1 MNKFKKIGI
10 AISLGLAMLGG
21 IWLASPSQ
29 AAGCNKFNVVYCGT
43 HSMSELQTAYS
54 RTEIKELYKEWY
66 ITSTMIQGGSNMRE
80 GVVDANG
87 NITVDGRVVATNS
100 ITVQSK
106 AGTRQP
112 QPQRSYKTSNGY
124 TYYQYTT
131 GQSFVDGPKSYNI
144 YAWFDNNGSF
154 ITGVIKDCGNPV
166 WGNPTTP
173 PVKPAL
179 TCDALQ
185 VTEISRSDNGLLTA
199 EENGVVIVKAT
210 AKDGASITSY
220 TYNFGDNNIKTTNS
234 SEIQYTYAKEGNYKV
249 TVTVNGKETG
259 EVKRQN
265 PNCQKTVTVKPE
277 PKMIVCDLNTKKYP
291 TEIKESEFNKSKH
304 SKNPNDCKEAPA
316 KIKICVIEKKEIR
329 EIKKEEYNESK
340 YTTDLSKCQETPT
353 PNTPSTPTPSPELP
367 KTGASDAI
375 MSALGL
381 GGLTTATI
389 AYIASRRQM

>member
-10 AISLGLAMLGG
+10 AISLGFAMLGG

-29 AAGCNKFNVVYCGT
+29 AAGCNSFNVVYCGT

-54 RTEIKELYKEWY
+54 RTEIKELYKQWY
-66 ITSTMIQGGSNMRE
+66 ITDTMVQGGSNMRE

-87 NITVDGRVVATNS
+87 NITVDGRVVATNA

-124 TYYQYTT
+124 SYYQYTT
-131 GQSFVDGPKSYNI
+131 GQSFVDGPKSYKM
-144 YAWFDNNGSF
+144 YAWFDNSGSF

-173 PVKPAL
+173 PAKPVL

-185 VTEISRSDNGLLTA
+185 VTEISRNTFKFS
-199 EENGVVIVKAT
+199 VKAT
-210 AKDGASITSY
+210 AKGGASITSY

-259 EVKRQN
+259 EVKRQSEG
-265 PNCQKTVTVKPE
+265 CTKTIVVKPE
-277 PKMIVCDLNTKKYP
+277 PKMIVCVIEEGGKKY
-291 TEIKESEFNKSKH
+291 TKEIKKEEFNGKIHKT
-304 SKNPNDCKEAPA
+304 NLDECKEAPA
-316 KIKICVIEKKEIR
+316 KIKVCIVEEGGKKYTK
-329 EIKKEEYNESK
+329 EIKKEEFNGKIHKTNLDECK
-340 YTTDLSKCQETPT
+340 ETPTPT

>member
-10 AISLGLAMLGG
+10 AISLGFAMLGG

-29 AAGCNKFNVVYCGT
+29 AAGCNSFNVVYCGT

-66 ITSTMIQGGSNMRE
+66 VTETMVQGGSNMRE

-87 NITVDGRVVATNS
+87 NITVGGRVVATNA

-173 PVKPAL
+173 PAKPAL

-185 VTEISRSDNGLLTA
+185 VTEISRNTFKFS
-199 EENGVVIVKAT
+199 VKAT
-210 AKDGASITSY
+210 AKGGASITSY
-220 TYNFGDNNIKTTNS
+220 TYNFGDSNIKTTNS
-234 SEIQYTYAKEGNYKV
+234 SEIQYTYAQEGNYTV
-249 TVTVNGKETG
+249 TITVNGKEAG

-277 PKMIVCDLNTKKYP
+277 PKIVVCELKTNKYP
-291 TEIKESEFNKSKH
+291 VEIKESEFDKSKH

>member
-1 MNKFKKIGI
+1 MDKFKKIGI
-10 AISLGLAMLGG
+10 AISLGFAMLGG

-29 AAGCNKFNVVYCGT
+29 AAGCNSFNVVYCGT

-66 ITSTMIQGGSNMRE
+66 VTETMVQGGSNMRE

-87 NITVDGRVVATNS
+87 NITVDGRVVATNA

-173 PVKPAL
+173 PAKPAL

-185 VTEISRSDNGLLTA
+185 VTEISRNTFKFS
-199 EENGVVIVKAT
+199 VKAT
-210 AKDGASITSY
+210 AKGGASITSY

-234 SEIQYTYAKEGNYKV
+234 SEIQYTYAKEGSYTV
-249 TVTVNGKETG
+249 TITVNGKETG

-277 PKMIVCDLNTKKYP
+277 PKMIVCVIEEGGKKY
-291 TEIKESEFNKSKH
+291 TK
-304 SKNPNDCKEAPA
+304 
-316 KIKICVIEKKEIR
+316 
-329 EIKKEEYNESK
+329 EIKKEEFNEKIHKTNLDECKETPTKITVCVIEEGGKK
-340 YTTDLSKCQETPT
+340 YTKEIKKEEFNEKIHKTNLDECKETPTPT

>member
-10 AISLGLAMLGG
+10 AISLGFAMLGG

-29 AAGCNKFNVVYCGT
+29 AAGCNSFNVVYCGT

-66 ITSTMIQGGSNMRE
+66 VTETMVQGGSNMRE

-87 NITVDGRVVATNS
+87 NITVDGRVVATNA

-173 PVKPAL
+173 PAKPAL

-185 VTEISRSDNGLLTA
+185 VTEISRNTFKFS
-199 EENGVVIVKAT
+199 VKAT
-210 AKDGASITSY
+210 AKGGASITSY

-234 SEIQYTYAKEGNYKV
+234 SEIQYTYAKEGNYTV
-249 TVTVNGKETG
+249 TITVNGKETG

-277 PKMIVCDLNTKKYP
+277 PKMIVCVIEEGGKKY
-291 TEIKESEFNKSKH
+291 TK
-304 SKNPNDCKEAPA
+304 
-316 KIKICVIEKKEIR
+316 
-329 EIKKEEYNESK
+329 EIKKEEFNEKIHKTNLDECKESPAKIKVCIVEEGGKK
-340 YTTDLSKCQETPT
+340 YTKEIKKEEFNEKIHKTNLDECKETPTPT

-367 KTGASDAI
+367 KTGASDVI

>member
-10 AISLGLAMLGG
+10 AISLGFAMLGG

-29 AAGCNKFNVVYCGT
+29 AAGCNSFNVVYCGT

-66 ITSTMIQGGSNMRE
+66 VTETMVQGGSNMRE

-87 NITVDGRVVATNS
+87 NITVDGRVVATNA

-131 GQSFVDGPKSYNI
+131 GQSFVDGPKGYNI

-173 PVKPAL
+173 PAKPAL

-185 VTEISRSDNGLLTA
+185 VTEISRNTFKFS
-199 EENGVVIVKAT
+199 VKAT
-210 AKDGASITSY
+210 AKNGASITSY

-234 SEIQYTYAKEGNYKV
+234 SEIQYTYAKEGNYTV
-249 TVTVNGKETG
+249 TITVNGKETG

-277 PKMIVCDLNTKKYP
+277 PKMVV
-291 TEIKESEFNKSKH
+291 
-304 SKNPNDCKEAPA
+304 
-316 KIKICVIEKKEIR
+316 CVIEEGGKKYTK
-329 EIKKEEYNESK
+329 EIKKEEFNEKIHKTNLDECKETPAKITVCVIEEGGKK
-340 YTTDLSKCQETPT
+340 YTKEIKKEEFNEKIHKTNLDECKETPTPT

>member
-10 AISLGLAMLGG
+10 AISLGFAMLGG

-29 AAGCNKFNVVYCGT
+29 AAGCNSFNVVYCGT

-66 ITSTMIQGGSNMRE
+66 VTETMVQGGSNMRE

-87 NITVDGRVVATNS
+87 NITVDGRVVATNA

-173 PVKPAL
+173 PAKPAL

-185 VTEISRSDNGLLTA
+185 VTEISRNTFKFS
-199 EENGVVIVKAT
+199 VKAT
-210 AKDGASITSY
+210 AKGGASITSY

-234 SEIQYTYAKEGNYKV
+234 SEIQYTYAKEGNYTV
-249 TVTVNGKETG
+249 TITVNGKETG

-277 PKMIVCDLNTKKYP
+277 PKMIVCVIEEGGKKY
-291 TEIKESEFNKSKH
+291 TK
-304 SKNPNDCKEAPA
+304 
-316 KIKICVIEKKEIR
+316 
-329 EIKKEEYNESK
+329 EIKKEEFNEKIHKTNLDECKETPAKITVCVIEEGGKK
-340 YTTDLSKCQETPT
+340 YTKEIKKEEFNEKIHKTNLDECKETPTPT

>member
-10 AISLGLAMLGG
+10 AISLGFAMLGG

-29 AAGCNKFNVVYCGT
+29 AAGCNSFNVVYCGT

-54 RTEIKELYKEWY
+54 RTEIKELYKQWY
-66 ITSTMIQGGSNMRE
+66 ITETMVQGGSNMRE

-87 NITVDGRVVATNS
+87 NITVDGRVVATNA

-124 TYYQYTT
+124 SYYQYTT
-131 GQSFVDGPKSYNI
+131 GQSFVDGPKSYKM
-144 YAWFDNNGSF
+144 YAWFDNSGSF

-173 PVKPAL
+173 PAKPVL

-185 VTEISRSDNGLLTA
+185 VTEISRNTFKFS
-199 EENGVVIVKAT
+199 VKAT
-210 AKDGASITSY
+210 AKGGASITSY
-220 TYNFGDNNIKTTNS
+220 TYNFGDSNIKTTNS
-234 SEIQYTYAKEGNYKV
+234 SEIQYTYAQEGNYTV
-249 TVTVNGKETG
+249 TITVNGKEAG

-277 PKMIVCDLNTKKYP
+277 PKIVVCELKTNKYP
-291 TEIKESEFNKSKH
+291 VEIKESEFDKSKH

-329 EIKKEEYNESK
+329 EIKKEENNESK

>member
-1 MNKFKKIGI
+1 MDKFKKIGI
-10 AISLGLAMLGG
+10 AISLGFAMLGG

-29 AAGCNKFNVVYCGT
+29 AAGCNSFNVVYCGT

-66 ITSTMIQGGSNMRE
+66 VTETMVQGGSNMRE

-87 NITVDGRVVATNS
+87 NITVDGRVVATNA

-173 PVKPAL
+173 PAKPSL

-185 VTEISRSDNGLLTA
+185 VTEISRNTFKFS
-199 EENGVVIVKAT
+199 VKAT
-210 AKDGASITSY
+210 AKGGASITSY
-220 TYNFGDNNIKTTNS
+220 TYNFGDSNIKTTNS
-234 SEIQYTYAKEGNYKV
+234 SEIQYTYAQEGNYTV
-249 TVTVNGKETG
+249 TITVNGKEAG

-277 PKMIVCDLNTKKYP
+277 PKIVVCELKTNKYP
-291 TEIKESEFNKSKH
+291 VEIKESEFDKSKH

>member
-1 MNKFKKIGI
+1 MDKFKKIGI
-10 AISLGLAMLGG
+10 AISLGFAMLGG

-29 AAGCNKFNVVYCGT
+29 AVGCNSFNVVYCGT

-66 ITSTMIQGGSNMRE
+66 VTETMVQGGSNMRE

-87 NITVDGRVVATNS
+87 NITVDGRVVATNA

-173 PVKPAL
+173 PAKPAL

-185 VTEISRSDNGLLTA
+185 VTEISRNTFKFS
-199 EENGVVIVKAT
+199 VKAT
-210 AKDGASITSY
+210 AKGGASITSY
-220 TYNFGDNNIKTTNS
+220 TYNFGDSNIKTTNS
-234 SEIQYTYAKEGNYKV
+234 SEIQYTYAQEGNYTV
-249 TVTVNGKETG
+249 TITVNGKETG

-277 PKMIVCDLNTKKYP
+277 PKIVVCELKTNKYP
-291 TEIKESEFNKSKH
+291 VEIKESEFDKSKH

-329 EIKKEEYNESK
+329 EIKQEEYNESK

>member
-1 MNKFKKIGI
+1 MDKFKKIGI
-10 AISLGLAMLGG
+10 AISLGFAMLGG
-21 IWLASPSQ
+21 IWFALPSQ
-29 AAGCNKFNVVYCGT
+29 AAGCNSFNVVYCGT

-66 ITSTMIQGGSNMRE
+66 VTETMVQGGSNMRE

-87 NITVDGRVVATNS
+87 NITVDGRVVATNA

-131 GQSFVDGPKSYNI
+131 GQSFVDGPKSYNV

-173 PVKPAL
+173 PAKPAL

-185 VTEISRSDNGLLTA
+185 VTEISRNTFKFS
-199 EENGVVIVKAT
+199 VKAT
-210 AKDGASITSY
+210 AKGGASITSY

-234 SEIQYTYAKEGNYKV
+234 SEIQYTYAKEGNYTV
-249 TVTVNGKETG
+249 TITVNGKETG

-277 PKMIVCDLNTKKYP
+277 PKIVVCELKTNKYP
-291 TEIKESEFNKSKH
+291 VEIKESEFDKSKH

>member
-10 AISLGLAMLGG
+10 AISLGFAMLGG

-29 AAGCNKFNVVYCGT
+29 AAGCNSFNVVYCGT

-66 ITSTMIQGGSNMRE
+66 VTETMVQGGSNMRE

-87 NITVDGRVVATNS
+87 NITVDGRVVATNA

-112 QPQRSYKTSNGY
+112 QPQRSSKTSNGY

-173 PVKPAL
+173 PAKPAL

-185 VTEISRSDNGLLTA
+185 VTEISRNTFKFS
-199 EENGVVIVKAT
+199 VKAT
-210 AKDGASITSY
+210 AKGGASITSY

-234 SEIQYTYAKEGNYKV
+234 SEIQYTYAKEGNYTV
-249 TVTVNGKETG
+249 TITVNGKETG

-277 PKMIVCDLNTKKYP
+277 PKIIV
-291 TEIKESEFNKSKH
+291 
-304 SKNPNDCKEAPA
+304 
-316 KIKICVIEKKEIR
+316 CVIEEGGKKYTK
-329 EIKKEEYNESK
+329 EIKKEEFNEKIHKTNLDECKETPAKITVCVIEEGGKK
-340 YTTDLSKCQETPT
+340 YTKEIKKEEFNEKIHKTNLDECKETPTPT

>member
-10 AISLGLAMLGG
+10 AISLGFAMLGG

-66 ITSTMIQGGSNMRE
+66 VTETMVQGGSNMRE

-87 NITVDGRVVATNS
+87 NITVDGRVVATNA

-173 PVKPAL
+173 PAKPAL

-185 VTEISRSDNGLLTA
+185 VTEISRNTFKFS
-199 EENGVVIVKAT
+199 VKAT
-210 AKDGASITSY
+210 AKGGASITSY

-234 SEIQYTYAKEGNYKV
+234 SEIQYTYAKEGNYTV
-249 TVTVNGKETG
+249 TITVNGKETG

-265 PNCQKTVTVKPE
+265 SNCQKTVTVKPE
-277 PKMIVCDLNTKKYP
+277 PKMIVCVIEEGGKKY
-291 TEIKESEFNKSKH
+291 TK
-304 SKNPNDCKEAPA
+304 
-316 KIKICVIEKKEIR
+316 
-329 EIKKEEYNESK
+329 EIKKEEFNEKIHKTNLDECKKAPAKITVCVIEEGGKK
-340 YTTDLSKCQETPT
+340 YTKEIKKEEFNEKIHKTNLDECKETPA

>member
-10 AISLGLAMLGG
+10 AISLGFAMLGG

-29 AAGCNKFNVVYCGT
+29 AAGCNSFNVVYCGT

-66 ITSTMIQGGSNMRE
+66 VTETMVQGGSNMRE

-87 NITVDGRVVATNS
+87 NITVDGRVVATNA

-173 PVKPAL
+173 PAKPAL

-185 VTEISRSDNGLLTA
+185 VTEISRNTFKFS
-199 EENGVVIVKAT
+199 VKAT
-210 AKDGASITSY
+210 AKGGASITSY

-234 SEIQYTYAKEGNYKV
+234 SEIQYTYAKEGSYKV
-249 TVTVNGKETG
+249 TVTVNGKETS
-259 EVKRQN
+259 EVKRQSES
-265 PNCQKTVTVKPE
+265 CTKTVTVKPE

-291 TEIKESEFNKSKH
+291 TEIKESEFDKSKY
-304 SKNPNDCKEAPA
+304 SKNPNDCKEVPA
-316 KIKICVIEKKEIR
+316 KITVCVIEEGGKKYTK
-329 EIKKEEYNESK
+329 EIKKEEFNEK
-340 YTTDLSKCQETPT
+340 IHKTNLDECKETPT

>member
-10 AISLGLAMLGG
+10 AISLGFAMLGG

-29 AAGCNKFNVVYCGT
+29 AAGCNSFNVVYCGT

-66 ITSTMIQGGSNMRE
+66 VTETMVQGGSNMRE

-87 NITVDGRVVATNS
+87 NITVDGRVVATNA

-173 PVKPAL
+173 PAKPAL

-185 VTEISRSDNGLLTA
+185 VTEISRNTFKFS
-199 EENGVVIVKAT
+199 VKAT
-210 AKDGASITSY
+210 AKGGASITSY

-234 SEIQYTYAKEGNYKV
+234 SEIQYTYAKEGNYTV
-249 TVTVNGKETG
+249 TITVNGKETG

-277 PKMIVCDLNTKKYP
+277 PKMIVCVIEEGGKKY
-291 TEIKESEFNKSKH
+291 TK
-304 SKNPNDCKEAPA
+304 
-316 KIKICVIEKKEIR
+316 
-329 EIKKEEYNESK
+329 EIKKEEFNEKIHKTNLDECKETPAKITVCVIKEGGKK
-340 YTTDLSKCQETPT
+340 YTKEIKKEEFNEKIHKTNLDECKETPT

>member
-1 MNKFKKIGI
+1 MDKFKKIGI
-10 AISLGLAMLGG
+10 AISLGFAMLGG

-29 AAGCNKFNVVYCGT
+29 AAGCNSFNVVYCGT

-66 ITSTMIQGGSNMRE
+66 VTETMVQGGSNMRE

-87 NITVDGRVVATNS
+87 NITVDGRVVATNA

-112 QPQRSYKTSNGY
+112 QPQRNYKTSNGY

-173 PVKPAL
+173 PAKPAL

-185 VTEISRSDNGLLTA
+185 VTEISRNTFKFS
-199 EENGVVIVKAT
+199 VKAT
-210 AKDGASITSY
+210 AKGGASITSY

-234 SEIQYTYAKEGNYKV
+234 SEIQYTYAKEGNYTV
-249 TVTVNGKETG
+249 TITVNGKETG

-291 TEIKESEFNKSKH
+291 TEIKESEFDKSKH

-316 KIKICVIEKKEIR
+316 KITVCVIEEGGKKYTK
-329 EIKKEEYNESK
+329 EIKKEEFNEK
-340 YTTDLSKCQETPT
+340 IHKTNLDECKETPT
-353 PNTPSTPTPSPELP
+353 PTPTPSPELP

>member
-10 AISLGLAMLGG
+10 AISLGFAMLGG

-66 ITSTMIQGGSNMRE
+66 VTETMVQGGSNMRE

-87 NITVDGRVVATNS
+87 NITVDGRVVATNA

-173 PVKPAL
+173 PAKPAL

-185 VTEISRSDNGLLTA
+185 VTEISRNTFKFS
-199 EENGVVIVKAT
+199 VKAT
-210 AKDGASITSY
+210 AKGGASITSY

-234 SEIQYTYAKEGNYKV
+234 SEIQYTYAKEGNYTV
-249 TVTVNGKETG
+249 TITVNGKETG

-277 PKMIVCDLNTKKYP
+277 PKIIV
-291 TEIKESEFNKSKH
+291 
-304 SKNPNDCKEAPA
+304 
-316 KIKICVIEKKEIR
+316 CVIEEGGKKYTK
-329 EIKKEEYNESK
+329 EIKKEEFNEKIHKTNLDECKETPAKITVCVIEEGGKK
-340 YTTDLSKCQETPT
+340 YTKEIKKEEFNEKIHKTNLDECKETPTPT

>member
-10 AISLGLAMLGG
+10 AISLGFAMLGG

-29 AAGCNKFNVVYCGT
+29 AAGCNSFNVVYCGT

-66 ITSTMIQGGSNMRE
+66 VTETMVQGGSNMRE

-87 NITVDGRVVATNS
+87 NITVDGRVVATNA

-173 PVKPAL
+173 PAKPAL

-185 VTEISRSDNGLLTA
+185 VTEISRNTFKFS
-199 EENGVVIVKAT
+199 VKAT
-210 AKDGASITSY
+210 AKGGASITSY

-234 SEIQYTYAKEGNYKV
+234 SEIQYTYAKEGNYTV
-249 TVTVNGKETG
+249 TITVNGKETG

-277 PKMIVCDLNTKKYP
+277 PKMIVCVIEEGGKKY
-291 TEIKESEFNKSKH
+291 TK
-304 SKNPNDCKEAPA
+304 
-316 KIKICVIEKKEIR
+316 
-329 EIKKEEYNESK
+329 EIKKEEFNEKIHKTNLDECKETPAKITVCVIEEGGKK
-340 YTTDLSKCQETPT
+340 YTKEIKKEEFNEKIHKTNLDECKETPT
-353 PNTPSTPTPSPELP
+353 PTPTPSPELP

>member
-10 AISLGLAMLGG
+10 AISLGFAMLGG

-29 AAGCNKFNVVYCGT
+29 AAGCNSFNVVYCGT

-66 ITSTMIQGGSNMRE
+66 VTETMVQGGSNMRE

-87 NITVDGRVVATNS
+87 NITVDGRVVATNA

-173 PVKPAL
+173 PAKPAL

-185 VTEISRSDNGLLTA
+185 VTEISRNTFKFS
-199 EENGVVIVKAT
+199 VKAT
-210 AKDGASITSY
+210 AKGGASITSY

-234 SEIQYTYAKEGNYKV
+234 SEIQYTYAKEGNYTV
-249 TVTVNGKETG
+249 TITVNGKETG

-277 PKMIVCDLNTKKYP
+277 PKIIV
-291 TEIKESEFNKSKH
+291 
-304 SKNPNDCKEAPA
+304 
-316 KIKICVIEKKEIR
+316 CVIEEGGKKYTK
-329 EIKKEEYNESK
+329 EIKKEEFNEKIHKTNLDECKETPAKITVCVIEEGGKK
-340 YTTDLSKCQETPT
+340 YTKEIKKEEFNEKIHKTNLDECKETPT
-353 PNTPSTPTPSPELP
+353 PTPNAPSTPTPSPELP

>member
-1 MNKFKKIGI
+1 MDKFKKIGI
-10 AISLGLAMLGG
+10 AISLGFAMLGG

-29 AAGCNKFNVVYCGT
+29 AAGCNSFNVVYCGT

-66 ITSTMIQGGSNMRE
+66 VTETMVQGGSNMRE

-87 NITVDGRVVATNS
+87 NITVDGRVVATNA

-173 PVKPAL
+173 PAKPAL

-185 VTEISRSDNGLLTA
+185 VTEISRNTFKFS
-199 EENGVVIVKAT
+199 VKAT
-210 AKDGASITSY
+210 AKGGASITSY

-234 SEIQYTYAKEGNYKV
+234 SEIQYTYAKEGSYTV
-249 TVTVNGKETG
+249 TITVNGKEAG

-277 PKMIVCDLNTKKYP
+277 PKMLVCDLNTKKYP
-291 TEIKESEFNKSKH
+291 TEIKESEFDKSKH
-304 SKNPNDCKEAPA
+304 SKNPNDCKESPA
-316 KIKICVIEKKEIR
+316 KITVCVIEEGGKKYTK
-329 EIKKEEYNESK
+329 EIKKEEFNEK
-340 YTTDLSKCQETPT
+340 IHKTNLDECKETPT
-353 PNTPSTPTPSPELP
+353 PTPTPSPELP

-381 GGLTTATI
+381 GGLTAATI

>member
-10 AISLGLAMLGG
+10 AISLGFAMLGG

-29 AAGCNKFNVVYCGT
+29 AAGCNSFNVVYCGT

-66 ITSTMIQGGSNMRE
+66 VTETMVQGGSNMRE

-87 NITVDGRVVATNS
+87 NITVDGRVVATNA

-131 GQSFVDGPKSYNI
+131 GQSFVDGPKSYNV

-173 PVKPAL
+173 PAKPAL

-185 VTEISRSDNGLLTA
+185 VTEISRNTFKFS
-199 EENGVVIVKAT
+199 VKAT
-210 AKDGASITSY
+210 AKGGASITSY

-234 SEIQYTYAKEGNYKV
+234 SEIQYTYAKEGNYTV
-249 TVTVNGKETG
+249 TITVNGKETG

-277 PKMIVCDLNTKKYP
+277 PKMIVCVIEEGGKKY
-291 TEIKESEFNKSKH
+291 TK
-304 SKNPNDCKEAPA
+304 
-316 KIKICVIEKKEIR
+316 
-329 EIKKEEYNESK
+329 EIKKEEFNEKIHKTNLDECKETPAKITVCVIEEGGKK
-340 YTTDLSKCQETPT
+340 YTKEIKKEEFNEKIHKTNLDECKETPT

>member
-10 AISLGLAMLGG
+10 AISLGFAMLGG

-66 ITSTMIQGGSNMRE
+66 VTETMVQGGSNMRE

-87 NITVDGRVVATNS
+87 NITVDGRVVATNA

-173 PVKPAL
+173 PAKPAL

-185 VTEISRSDNGLLTA
+185 VTEISRNTFKFS
-199 EENGVVIVKAT
+199 VKAT
-210 AKDGASITSY
+210 AKGGASITSY
-220 TYNFGDNNIKTTNS
+220 TYNFGDSNIKTTNS
-234 SEIQYTYAKEGNYKV
+234 SEIQYTYAKEGNYTV
-249 TVTVNGKETG
+249 TITVNGKETG

-277 PKMIVCDLNTKKYP
+277 PKMIVCVIEEGGKKY
-291 TEIKESEFNKSKH
+291 TKEIKKEEFNEKIHKT
-304 SKNPNDCKEAPA
+304 NLDECKEAPA
-316 KIKICVIEKKEIR
+316 KITVCVIEEGGKKYTK
-329 EIKKEEYNESK
+329 EIKKEEFNEK
-340 YTTDLSKCQETPT
+340 IHKTNLDECKETPTPT

-367 KTGASDAI
+367 TTGASDAI

>member
-1 MNKFKKIGI
+1 
-10 AISLGLAMLGG
+10 MLGG

-66 ITSTMIQGGSNMRE
+66 VTETMVQGGSNMRE

-87 NITVDGRVVATNS
+87 NITVDGRVVATNA

-173 PVKPAL
+173 PAKPAL

-185 VTEISRSDNGLLTA
+185 VTEISRNTFKFS
-199 EENGVVIVKAT
+199 VKAT
-210 AKDGASITSY
+210 AKGGASITSY

-234 SEIQYTYAKEGNYKV
+234 SEIQYTYAKEGNYTV
-249 TVTVNGKETG
+249 TITVNGKETG

-277 PKMIVCDLNTKKYP
+277 PKMIVCVIEEGGKKY
-291 TEIKESEFNKSKH
+291 TK
-304 SKNPNDCKEAPA
+304 
-316 KIKICVIEKKEIR
+316 
-329 EIKKEEYNESK
+329 EIKKEEFNEKIHKTNLDECKETPAKITVCVIEEGGKK
-340 YTTDLSKCQETPT
+340 YTKEIKKEEFNEKIHKTNLDECKETPTPT

-367 KTGASDAI
+367 TTGASDAI

>member
-10 AISLGLAMLGG
+10 AISLGFAMLGG

-29 AAGCNKFNVVYCGT
+29 AAGCNSFNVVYCGT

-66 ITSTMIQGGSNMRE
+66 VTETMVQGGSNMRE

-87 NITVDGRVVATNS
+87 NITVDGRVVATNA

-173 PVKPAL
+173 PAKPAL

-185 VTEISRSDNGLLTA
+185 VTEISRNTFKFS
-199 EENGVVIVKAT
+199 VKAT
-210 AKDGASITSY
+210 AKGGASITSY

-234 SEIQYTYAKEGNYKV
+234 SEIQYTYAKEGSYTV
-249 TVTVNGKETG
+249 TITVNGKETG

-277 PKMIVCDLNTKKYP
+277 PKIVVCELKTNKYP
-291 TEIKESEFNKSKH
+291 VEIKESEFDKSKH

>member
-10 AISLGLAMLGG
+10 AISLGFAMLGG

-29 AAGCNKFNVVYCGT
+29 AAGCNSFNVVYCGT

-124 TYYQYTT
+124 TYYQYPT
-131 GQSFVDGPKSYNI
+131 GQSFVDGPKSYKM
-144 YAWFDNNGSF
+144 YAWFDNDGKF

-166 WGNPTTP
+166 WGTPTTP
-173 PVKPAL
+173 PAKPAL

-185 VTEISRSDNGLLTA
+185 VLKIEDNTYKF
-199 EENGVVIVKAT
+199 VVNAT
-210 AKDGASITSY
+210 AKNGASITSY
-220 TYNFGDNNIKTTNS
+220 TYNFGDGTTKTINS
-234 SEIQYTYAKEGNYKV
+234 STIEHTYTKYGNFKV
-249 TVTVNGKETG
+249 TVIVNGKENG
-259 EVKRQN
+259 EVKKQS
-265 PNCQKTVTVKPE
+265 PNCEKTIVIEPE
-277 PKMIVCDLNTKKYP
+277 TKLQVCDLKTKKYV
-291 TEIKESEFNKSKH
+291 EIKKSEFDKSKY
-304 SKNPNDCKEAPA
+304 STNPNDCKEAPA
-316 KIKICVIEKKEIR
+316 KITICVIDKKELR

-340 YTTDLSKCQETPT
+340 HTTDLSKCKEVPTTPTTPTTPT

-367 KTGASDAI
+367 TTGASDAI
-375 MSALGL
+375 VSALGL

>member
-10 AISLGLAMLGG
+10 AISLGFAMLGG

-66 ITSTMIQGGSNMRE
+66 VTETMVQGGSNMRE

-87 NITVDGRVVATNS
+87 NITVDGRVVATNA

-173 PVKPAL
+173 PAKPAL

-185 VTEISRSDNGLLTA
+185 VTEISRNTFKFS
-199 EENGVVIVKAT
+199 VKAT
-210 AKDGASITSY
+210 AKGGASITSY

-234 SEIQYTYAKEGNYKV
+234 SEIQYTYAKEGNYTV
-249 TVTVNGKETG
+249 TITVNGKETG

-277 PKMIVCDLNTKKYP
+277 PKMIVCVIEEGGKKY
-291 TEIKESEFNKSKH
+291 TK
-304 SKNPNDCKEAPA
+304 
-316 KIKICVIEKKEIR
+316 
-329 EIKKEEYNESK
+329 EIKKEEFNEKIHKTNLDECKETPAKITVCVIEEGGKK
-340 YTTDLSKCQETPT
+340 YTKEIKKEEFNEKIHKTNLDECKETPT

>member
-10 AISLGLAMLGG
+10 AISLGFAMLGG

-29 AAGCNKFNVVYCGT
+29 AAGCNSFNVVYCGT

-54 RTEIKELYKEWY
+54 RTEIKELYKQWY
-66 ITSTMIQGGSNMRE
+66 ITDTMVQGGSNMRE

-87 NITVDGRVVATNS
+87 NITVDGRVVATNA

-173 PVKPAL
+173 PAKPAL

-185 VTEISRSDNGLLTA
+185 VTEISRNTFKFS
-199 EENGVVIVKAT
+199 VKAT
-210 AKDGASITSY
+210 AKGGASITSY

-259 EVKRQN
+259 EVKRQSEG
-265 PNCQKTVTVKPE
+265 CTKTIVVKPE
-277 PKMIVCDLNTKKYP
+277 PKMIVCVIEEGGKKY
-291 TEIKESEFNKSKH
+291 TKEIKKEEFNEKIHKT
-304 SKNPNDCKEAPA
+304 NLDECKEAPA
-316 KIKICVIEKKEIR
+316 KIKVCIVEEGGKKYTK
-329 EIKKEEYNESK
+329 EIKKEEFNEK
-340 YTTDLSKCQETPT
+340 IHKTNLDECKETPTPT

>member
-10 AISLGLAMLGG
+10 AISLGFAMLGG

-29 AAGCNKFNVVYCGT
+29 AAGCNSFNVVYCGT

-66 ITSTMIQGGSNMRE
+66 VTETMVQGGLNMRE

-87 NITVDGRVVATNS
+87 NITVDGRVVATNA

-173 PVKPAL
+173 PAKPAL

-185 VTEISRSDNGLLTA
+185 VTEISRNTFKFS
-199 EENGVVIVKAT
+199 VKAT
-210 AKDGASITSY
+210 AKGGASITSY

-234 SEIQYTYAKEGNYKV
+234 SEIQYTYAKEGNYTV
-249 TVTVNGKETG
+249 TITVNGKETG

-277 PKMIVCDLNTKKYP
+277 PKMIVCVIEEGGKKY
-291 TEIKESEFNKSKH
+291 TK
-304 SKNPNDCKEAPA
+304 
-316 KIKICVIEKKEIR
+316 
-329 EIKKEEYNESK
+329 EIKKEEFNEKIHKTNLDECKETPAKITVCVIEEGGKK
-340 YTTDLSKCQETPT
+340 YTKEIKKEEFNEKIHKTNLDECKETPTPT

>member
-10 AISLGLAMLGG
+10 AISLGFAMLGG

-173 PVKPAL
+173 PAKPAL

-185 VTEISRSDNGLLTA
+185 VTEISRNTFKFS
-199 EENGVVIVKAT
+199 VKAT
-210 AKDGASITSY
+210 AKGGASITSY

-234 SEIQYTYAKEGNYKV
+234 SEIQYTYAKEGNYTV
-249 TVTVNGKETG
+249 TITVNGKETG

-277 PKMIVCDLNTKKYP
+277 PKIIV
-291 TEIKESEFNKSKH
+291 
-304 SKNPNDCKEAPA
+304 
-316 KIKICVIEKKEIR
+316 CVIEEGGKKYTK
-329 EIKKEEYNESK
+329 EIKKEEFNEKIHKTNLDECKETPAKITVCVIEEGGKK
-340 YTTDLSKCQETPT
+340 YTKEIKKEEFNEKIHKTNLDECKETPTPT

>member
-10 AISLGLAMLGG
+10 AISLGFAMLGG

-66 ITSTMIQGGSNMRE
+66 VTETMVQGGSNMRE

-87 NITVDGRVVATNS
+87 NITVDGRVVATNA

-173 PVKPAL
+173 PAKPAL

-185 VTEISRSDNGLLTA
+185 VTEISRNTFKFS
-199 EENGVVIVKAT
+199 VKAT

-234 SEIQYTYAKEGNYKV
+234 SEIQYTYAKEGNYTV
-249 TVTVNGKETG
+249 TITVNGKETG

-277 PKMIVCDLNTKKYP
+277 PKMIVCVIEEGGKKY
-291 TEIKESEFNKSKH
+291 TK
-304 SKNPNDCKEAPA
+304 
-316 KIKICVIEKKEIR
+316 
-329 EIKKEEYNESK
+329 EIKKEEFNEKIHKTNLDECKETPAKITVCVIEEGGKK
-340 YTTDLSKCQETPT
+340 YTKEIKKEEFNEKIHKTNLDECKETPTPT

>member
-1 MNKFKKIGI
+1 MTDLRAN
-10 AISLGLAMLGG
+10 
-21 IWLASPSQ
+21 
-29 AAGCNKFNVVYCGT
+29 NV
-43 HSMSELQTAYS
+43 
-54 RTEIKELYKEWY
+54 
-66 ITSTMIQGGSNMRE
+66 
-80 GVVDANG
+80 
-87 NITVDGRVVATNS
+87 
-100 ITVQSK
+100 
-106 AGTRQP
+106 
-112 QPQRSYKTSNGY
+112 
-124 TYYQYTT
+124 
-131 GQSFVDGPKSYNI
+131 

-173 PVKPAL
+173 PAKPAL

-185 VTEISRSDNGLLTA
+185 VTEISRNTFKFS
-199 EENGVVIVKAT
+199 VKAT
-210 AKDGASITSY
+210 AKGGASITSY

-234 SEIQYTYAKEGNYKV
+234 SEIQYTYAKEGNYTV
-249 TVTVNGKETG
+249 TITVNGKETG

-291 TEIKESEFNKSKH
+291 TEIKESEFDKSKH

-316 KIKICVIEKKEIR
+316 KITVCVIEEGGKKYTK
-329 EIKKEEYNESK
+329 EIKKEEFNEK
-340 YTTDLSKCQETPT
+340 IHKTNLDECKETPT
-353 PNTPSTPTPSPELP
+353 PTPTPTPSPELP

>member
-10 AISLGLAMLGG
+10 AISLGFAMLGG

-66 ITSTMIQGGSNMRE
+66 VTETMVQGGSNMRE

-87 NITVDGRVVATNS
+87 NITVDGRVVATNA

-173 PVKPAL
+173 PAKPAL

-185 VTEISRSDNGLLTA
+185 VTEISRNTFKFS
-199 EENGVVIVKAT
+199 VKAT
-210 AKDGASITSY
+210 AKGGASITSY

-234 SEIQYTYAKEGNYKV
+234 SEIQYTYAKEGNYTV
-249 TVTVNGKETG
+249 TITVNGKEAG

-277 PKMIVCDLNTKKYP
+277 PKMIVCVIEEGGKKY
-291 TEIKESEFNKSKH
+291 TK
-304 SKNPNDCKEAPA
+304 
-316 KIKICVIEKKEIR
+316 
-329 EIKKEEYNESK
+329 EIKKEEFNEK
-340 YTTDLSKCQETPT
+340 IHKTNLDECKETPTPT

-367 KTGASDAI
+367 TTGASDAI

>member
-1 MNKFKKIGI
+1 MDKFKKIGI
-10 AISLGLAMLGG
+10 AISLGFAMLGG

-29 AAGCNKFNVVYCGT
+29 AAGCNSFNVVYCGT

-66 ITSTMIQGGSNMRE
+66 VTETMVQGGSNMRE

-87 NITVDGRVVATNS
+87 NITVDGRVVATNA

-173 PVKPAL
+173 PAKPAL

-185 VTEISRSDNGLLTA
+185 VTEISRNTFKFS
-199 EENGVVIVKAT
+199 VKAT
-210 AKDGASITSY
+210 AKGGASITSY

-234 SEIQYTYAKEGNYKV
+234 SEIQYTYAKEGSYTV
-249 TVTVNGKETG
+249 TITVNGKETG

-277 PKMIVCDLNTKKYP
+277 PKMLVCDLNTKKYP
-291 TEIKESEFNKSKH
+291 TEIKESEFDKSKH
-304 SKNPNDCKEAPA
+304 SKNPNDCKESPA
-316 KIKICVIEKKEIR
+316 KITVCVIEEGGKKYTK
-329 EIKKEEYNESK
+329 EIKKEEFNEK
-340 YTTDLSKCQETPT
+340 IHKTNLDECKETPT
-353 PNTPSTPTPSPELP
+353 PTPTPSPELP

-381 GGLTTATI
+381 GGLTAATI

>member
-1 MNKFKKIGI
+1 MDKFKKIGI
-10 AISLGLAMLGG
+10 AISLGFAMLGG

-29 AAGCNKFNVVYCGT
+29 AASCNSFNVVYCGT

-66 ITSTMIQGGSNMRE
+66 VTETMVQGGSNMRE

-87 NITVDGRVVATNS
+87 NITVDGRVVATNA

-173 PVKPAL
+173 PSKPAL

-185 VTEISRSDNGLLTA
+185 VTEISRNTFKFS
-199 EENGVVIVKAT
+199 VKAT
-210 AKDGASITSY
+210 AKGGASITSY

-234 SEIQYTYAKEGNYKV
+234 SEIQYTYAKEGNYTV
-249 TVTVNGKETG
+249 TITVNGKETG

-277 PKMIVCDLNTKKYP
+277 PKMIVCVIEEGGKKY
-291 TEIKESEFNKSKH
+291 TK
-304 SKNPNDCKEAPA
+304 
-316 KIKICVIEKKEIR
+316 
-329 EIKKEEYNESK
+329 EIKKEEFNEKIHKTNLDECKETPAKITVCVIEEGGKK
-340 YTTDLSKCQETPT
+340 YTKEIKKEEFNEKIHKTNLDECKETPA

>member
-1 MNKFKKIGI
+1 MDKFKKIGI
-10 AISLGLAMLGG
+10 AISLGFAMLGG

-29 AAGCNKFNVVYCGT
+29 AAGCNSFNVVYCGT
-43 HSMSELQTAYS
+43 HSMSELQTAYN

-66 ITSTMIQGGSNMRE
+66 VTETMVQGGSNMRE

-87 NITVDGRVVATNS
+87 NITVDGRVVATNA

-173 PVKPAL
+173 PAKPAL

-185 VTEISRSDNGLLTA
+185 VTEISRNTFKFS
-199 EENGVVIVKAT
+199 VKAA
-210 AKDGASITSY
+210 AKGGASITSY

-234 SEIQYTYAKEGNYKV
+234 SEIQYTYAKEGNYTV
-249 TVTVNGKETG
+249 TITVNGKETG

-277 PKMIVCDLNTKKYP
+277 PKMIVCVIEEGGKKY
-291 TEIKESEFNKSKH
+291 TKEIKKEEFNEKIHKT
-304 SKNPNDCKEAPA
+304 NLDECKEAPA
-316 KIKICVIEKKEIR
+316 KITVCVIEEGGKKYTK
-329 EIKKEEYNESK
+329 EIKKEEFNEK
-340 YTTDLSKCQETPT
+340 IHKTNLDECKETPT

>member
-10 AISLGLAMLGG
+10 AISLGFAMLGG

-29 AAGCNKFNVVYCGT
+29 AAGCNSFNVVYCGT

-66 ITSTMIQGGSNMRE
+66 VTETMVQGGSNMRE

-87 NITVDGRVVATNS
+87 NITVDGRVVATNA

-173 PVKPAL
+173 PAKPAL

-185 VTEISRSDNGLLTA
+185 VTEISRNTFKFS
-199 EENGVVIVKAT
+199 VKAT

-234 SEIQYTYAKEGNYKV
+234 SEIQYTYAKEGNYTV
-249 TVTVNGKETG
+249 TITVNGKETG

-277 PKMIVCDLNTKKYP
+277 PKMIVCVIEEGGKKY
-291 TEIKESEFNKSKH
+291 TK
-304 SKNPNDCKEAPA
+304 
-316 KIKICVIEKKEIR
+316 
-329 EIKKEEYNESK
+329 EIKKEEFNEKIHKTNLDECKETPAKITVCVIEEGGKK
-340 YTTDLSKCQETPT
+340 YTKEIKKEEFNEKIHKTNLDECKETPT

>member
-10 AISLGLAMLGG
+10 AISLGFAMLGG

-66 ITSTMIQGGSNMRE
+66 VTETMVQGGSNMRE

-87 NITVDGRVVATNS
+87 NITVDGRVVATNA

-173 PVKPAL
+173 PAKPAL

-185 VTEISRSDNGLLTA
+185 VTEISRNTFKFS
-199 EENGVVIVKAT
+199 VKAT

-234 SEIQYTYAKEGNYKV
+234 SEIQYTYAKEGNYTV
-249 TVTVNGKETG
+249 TITVNGKETG

-291 TEIKESEFNKSKH
+291 TEIKESEFDKSKH
-304 SKNPNDCKEAPA
+304 SKNPNDCKETPA
-316 KIKICVIEKKEIR
+316 KITVCVIEEGGKKYTK
-329 EIKKEEYNESK
+329 EIKKEEFNEK
-340 YTTDLSKCQETPT
+340 IHKTNLDECKETPT
-353 PNTPSTPTPSPELP
+353 PTPTPSPELP